1 MKKKIIQISVDQ
13 DNEPN
18 NERKELNHDDNLL
31 NPESESVM
39 AQIQSI
45 MEHMLAMIHSGSNN
59 DGTTFDPDMD
69 ENMFYNEWDRD
80 EIVGGLITADY
91 EQIDY
96 KNEGHFQP
104 IHEYYWE
111 GATCTIPHNKR
122 MELESEY
129 FYQEWQ
135 QHLLGASNGTHPPTL

>member
-18 NERKELNHDDNLL
+18 NERKELNHL

-96 KNEGHFQP
+96 KNEGHFLSL
-104 IHEYYWE
+104 IH
-111 GATCTIPHNKR
+111 I
-122 MELESEY
+122 
-129 FYQEWQ
+129 
-135 QHLLGASNGTHPPTL
+135 